1 MSEPE
6 QTWRKEHETH
16 GDALTYEPTRIRCRC
31 GAVFQLA
38 TAGDCGDPSCGCA
51 TRAPWPDDLGRK
63 CSGCGKTRDDVR
75 WGKCAECREAVTP

>member
-1 MSEPE
+1 MTEPE
-6 QTWRKEHETH
+6 QTPAR
-16 GDALTYEPTRIRCRC
+16 EP
-31 GAVFQLA
+31 
-38 TAGDCGDPSCGCA
+38 DCGDPSCGCA